1 MSTTRLDQSFFA
13 QDVLE
18 VAPQLLGQT
27 LCRRYESGEEVR
39 LTLTETEAYRGE
51 EDLASHARF
60 GKTKRNQ
67 VMYGKAGSLYV
78 YLIYGRYWMLNV
90 VTGNVGEPQAVLI
103 RGARTQSG
111 KALNGPGKIGQFL
124 QLSNDFYGQ
133 NSLES
138 EKLWFEKGK
147 KVLPGNIVCSPR
159 IGVAYAGQWA
169 HKPWRFELKNNS
181 SSW

>member
-1 MSTTRLDQSFFA
+1 MKRIQKTFFA

-27 LCRRYESGEEVR
+27 LCRRFESGEEVR
-39 LTLTETEAYRGE
+39 LALTETEAYGGE

-78 YLIYGRYWMLNV
+78 YLIYGIYWMLNV

-111 KALNGPGKIGQFL
+111 KVLDGPGKIGQFL
-124 QLSNDFYGQ
+124 QLSKDFYGQ
-133 NSLES
+133 NCLES
-138 EKLWFEKGK
+138 KKLWFEKGK
-147 KVLPGNIVCSPR
+147 TIKPEDIVCSPR

-169 HKPWRFELKNNS
+169 HKPWRFDLVNNS
-181 SSW
+181 SSK